1 MLARVKQ
8 KISEIAQR
16 ALGIDGLRF
25 QLDTVMNRLDESD
38 KRLDKV
44 FWQLRES
51 SESFAR
57 LKSFLMWSTSRV
69 EPWLPAEN
77 FAQTEPDYDLA
88 GFLYNFLPN
97 RTAVDAGVRNPEYP
111 KALAEIGYQV
121 FCLLFT
127 PEDLKS
133 SGTIEHARIKTLDL
147 SSASSDESARPS
159 TSSPQSPITFHQSP
173 LTFHPPPGL
182 PAQIALM
189 NVGPGYSVMDMLNRI
204 APVRPAV
211 IQSGFAN
218 TEPAP
223 SEAKEPVSETIKA
236 MRDSEYYWNIIIYR
250 TQSEDFIRMAANLA
264 TTPKQSWGKTFFFQ
278 DYQLFLK
285 ANHWCKAALPR
296 FRADALPGPLP

>member
-25 QLDTVMNRLDESD
+25 ELERL
-38 KRLDKV
+38 
-44 FWQLRES
+44 FWQQRES

-57 LKSFLMWSTSRV
+57 LKSFLTWSSSRV

-97 RTAVDAGVRNPEYP
+97 RTAVNVDLRNHEYP

-121 FCLLFT
+121 FCLLLT
-127 PEDLKS
+127 PEDRKS
-133 SGTIEHARIKTLDL
+133 SETIEHARIKSLDL
-147 SSASSDESARPS
+147 SSTPASEDVGPSSAGREDVGPS
-159 TSSPQSPITFHQSP
+159 
-173 LTFHPPPGL
+173 L
-182 PAQIALM
+182 PARIDLM
-189 NVGPGYSVMDMLNRI
+189 RIGGGYSEIDVLNRI

-211 IQSGFAN
+211 VQSEFAN
-218 TEPAP
+218 TEQAP

-236 MRDSEYYWNIIIYR
+236 MRDWEYYWNIIMYR
-250 TQSEDFIRMAANLA
+250 FESEDFVRMATNLG
-264 TTPKQSWGKTFFFQ
+264 TTPKQSWGKIFFFQ

-296 FRADALPGPLP
+296 FTADALPASPEARRNDK